1 MATCKVY
8 QIFYDQY
15 SLDSCYPEF
24 EPIENKIC
32 TPFFE
37 NDVIIKLINNNAHIP
52 YDYFG
57 VFSGHFKNKM
67 IHARDGKKL
76 TPEYI
81 FSKLEGDVISFFR
94 SHRNH
99 NVINKAEVFHKGFK
113 RAIQNILYN
122 INFTVDIEKD
132 TRFTVYQHHYIAK
145 SEIYEQFVKELLE
158 PAVCEMRNKDN
169 KELQNIIWQDS
180 GYHKKKTMT
189 EKLKQ
194 EMGVPYYPYHTFL
207 CERLFSVFLN
217 KYTDISC
224 KHL

>member
-1 MATCKVY
+1 MPTCKVY

-15 SLDSCYPEF
+15 SLDSCYKEF
-24 EPIENKIC
+24 EPIENKVC
-32 TPFFE
+32 SPFFE
-37 NDVIIKLINNNAHIP
+37 NDIIIKLINNNAHIP

-67 IHARDGKKL
+67 IHSRDGFKL

-94 SHRNH
+94 SHKNK
-99 NVINKAEVFHKGFK
+99 NMVVKAEVFHKGITK
-113 RAIQNILYN
+113 AIQNILHN
-122 INFTVDIEKD
+122 INFPVDLNKD
-132 TRFTVYQHHYIAK
+132 TRFTVYQNHFIAK
-145 SEIYEQFVKELLE
+145 SEIYEAYVKELLE
-158 PAVCEMRNKDN
+158 PAIKLMRDKDN

-180 GYHKKKTMT
+180 GYHKKKTMP
-189 EKLKQ
+189 EKLKL

-207 CERLFSVFLN
+207 CERLFSLFLN